1 MRRFAGDMFEGIELT
16 TPDKRRVVQAFD
28 VDDTLTK
35 KPDNFDNTGMTK
47 DEFFDAARNFPADPA
62 VVELATVVSK

>member
-1 MRRFAGDMFEGIELT
+1 MRRFAGDMFAGIEMA

-35 KPDNFDNTGMTK
+35 KPENFDNTGMTK
-47 DEFFDAARNFPADPA
+47 DEFFDAARSFPAD
-62 VVELATVVSK
+62 